1 MDGDTDTFQSV
12 GAAAQRALDYLV
24 WRTRLAGGKIE
35 LPNREAQCGF
45 WRVQGRD
52 GTWTPVAIW
61 RDEGVLRCLMGTK
74 AIVPNDY
81 WCENTFSYASRNPI
95 SHDTYQRVMDGEP
108 WPDVDAVV
116 HAGRNATP
124 EDDAEAIKDQIA
136 AAIAQ
141 AVQYETV
148 TDDETA
154 ARAQSL
160 RSRILE
166 LAGEVK
172 ERHKTEKAPHLE
184 TCRTIDAKWLTLVKA
199 ADVAATAIRRA
210 LSKHETYKANNEPV
224 TVLNPNAAPPEQPRQ
239 QIRGGYGRAASV
251 RDVRR
256 AVIQNQDEV
265 YQAFREHGDVR
276 DVLQSLAQKAVDSG
290 RSIQGVTVV
299 NEKRV
304 A

>member
-12 GAAAQRALDYLV
+12 GDAALRMLDYIV

-52 GTWTPVAIW
+52 GTWTPIAVW

-116 HAGRNATP
+116 HAGRNATAA
-124 EDDAEAIKDQIA
+124 DDAEAIKDQIE

-141 AVQYETV
+141 AKQYASV
-148 TDDETA
+148 SDDETA

-172 ERHKTEKAPHLE
+172 ERHKAEKAPHLE
-184 TCRTIDAKWLTLVKA
+184 TCRAIDGKWLPLAKA
-199 ADVAATAIRRA
+199 GDAAASDIRRA
-210 LSKHETYKANNEPV
+210 LSKHETYKANNEP
-224 TVLNPNAAPPEQPRQ
+224 TAAAPEQPRQ
-239 QIRGGYGRAASV
+239 QIKGGYGRAASV
-251 RDVRR
+251 RTVRI
-256 AVIQNQDEV
+256 AVIANQDMV
-265 YQAFREHGDVR
+265 YQAFRDNGEVVTLLR
-276 DVLQSLAQKAVDSG
+276 NLAQ
-290 RSIQGVTVV
+290 RSVEKGHVVAGVHVTE
-299 NEKRV
+299 EKRV
-304 A
+304 S